1 MPSAEFERDIKQFPA
16 DEQKRIRQVLEEGN
30 ERGRHLAT
38 GMPMEPLP
46 SNYAP
51 LRQLGGVQNVTQK
64 LPSTRAGFT
73 KDDSKLGPATREMTK
88 SDKVD
93 LTENAAAYL
102 KKTPFSL
109 DKPLKPNM
117 LDAAAAAAEAARA
130 KQREGS
136 KWVKVLPGR

>member
-1 MPSAEFERDIKQFPA
+1 MSQFNPGNVRFSLA
-16 DEQKRIRQVLEEGN
+16 QLAREE
-30 ERGRHLAT
+30 EARKRGRHLAT

-93 LTENAAAYL
+93 YGDNASAY
-102 KKTPFSL
+102 KNMAII
-109 DKPLKPNM
+109 KPLRPNI
-117 LDAAAAAAEAARA
+117 LDAAADAAEAARA

>member
-1 MPSAEFERDIKQFPA
+1 MSQYNPGNVRFSLAQLAR
-16 DEQKRIRQVLEEGN
+16 EE
-30 ERGRHLAT
+30 EARKRGRHLAT

-93 LTENAAAYL
+93 YGENASTYL
-102 KKTPFSL
+102 KKTAFTL
-109 DKPLKPNM
+109 DKPLKPNT
-117 LDAAAAAAEAARA
+117 LDAAADAAEAARA
-130 KQREGS
+130 KRREGS

>member
-1 MPSAEFERDIKQFPA
+1 
-16 DEQKRIRQVLEEGN
+16 
-30 ERGRHLAT
+30 
-38 GMPMEPLP
+38 MEPLP

-64 LPSTRAGFT
+64 LPSNRAGFT

-93 LTENAAAYL
+93 YGDNASAYL

-109 DKPLKPNM
+109 DKPLKPNT
-117 LDAAAAAAEAARA
+117 LDAAADAAEAARA

>member
-1 MPSAEFERDIKQFPA
+1 MSQNNPGNVKFSLAQLAK
-16 DEQKRIRQVLEEGN
+16 EE
-30 ERGRHLAT
+30 EARKRGRHLTT

-46 SNYAP
+46 INYTP

-73 KDDSKLGPATREMTK
+73 KDDTKLGPATREMTK

-93 LTENAAAYL
+93 LGENAATYL
-102 KKTPFSL
+102 KKTPFSR
-109 DKPLKPNM
+109 DKPLKPNT
-117 LDAAAAAAEAARA
+117 LDAAADAAEAARA

-136 KWVKVLPGR
+136 KWVMVLPGR